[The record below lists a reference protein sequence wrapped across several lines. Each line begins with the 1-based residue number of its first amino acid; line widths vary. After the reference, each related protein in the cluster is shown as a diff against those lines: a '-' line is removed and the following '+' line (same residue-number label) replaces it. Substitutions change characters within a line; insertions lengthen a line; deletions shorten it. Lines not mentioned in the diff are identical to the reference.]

1 MYWIV
6 KLFGWPFTPHNANL
20 SIQRIHNKHNL
31 MLVKFPRVPVTL
43 APWYSVH
50 QGNIGTHGTIGT
62 LALLGACQPFHG
74 AVVNLRHC
82 RYFPHI
88 LRLAEWQWNSSIV
101 RVRISLR
108 PQVDFQLCMRCI
120 CVCIS
125 SGNHQAAPV
134 HIISVSRCGIWGQP
148 IALCMLRM
156 RVIVVLWYHFIVVKW

>member
-1 MYWIV
+1 MRICPSSEYTTSTTWC
-6 KLFGWPFTPHNANL
+6 L
-20 SIQRIHNKHNL
+20 SSSPGFLLHLLLGTVYTK
-31 MLVKFPRVPVTL
+31 VTL
-43 APWYSVH
+43 AHMVQLVHWHYSVVVSPSMVP
-50 QGNIGTHGTIGT
+50 
-62 LALLGACQPFHG
+62 A
-74 AVVNLRHC
+74 VNLRHC